1 MPTTSHQ
8 PNIILILIDDLGR
21 QDIGFHGS
29 TFYETPNLDQLARE
43 SMVFTDAYAACPVC
57 SPTRASIMSGQYPAR
72 IGVTNYIGS
81 NQDHPSKGRLIDAP
95 YIDHLPLTVKSLA
108 ASLSEGGYQTWHIG
122 KWHLGDE
129 SYYPEQHGFDINIA
143 GCHFGHP
150 PAGYFS
156 PYHIPTLEDGPDG
169 EYLTDRLTDE
179 AIALIN
185 NRETDRPFFLNL
197 CYYSVHA
204 PIQAPQEYVEYFQQK
219 AHSMG
224 LDLLN
229 PFIAGE
235 HFPCDHKNNRRIL
248 RRVLQTDPQYAAM
261 IYALDANIGRLLQSI
276 KQQELD
282 ENTVVIFT
290 SDNGGLATS
299 EGSPTSNLPFSEGKG
314 WMYEGGTREPLFIRW
329 ANTIEPSTFCS
340 TPVSSP
346 DFYPT
351 LLDLAQVPLPS
362 NQVFDGLS
370 LKPLLLGG
378 NSLER
383 DGIFWHYPHY
393 GNQGGTPSAAV
404 RKDDWK
410 LIRFFED
417 GREELYHV
425 ASDPGERRDVA
436 SKELA
441 MRILLS
447 ASLSTWLSEIGA
459 LIPESNPDHTPS
471 NHPLDHRMAIPLS
484 HYDLETPFGILLYN
498 LDIRGLLQKHIDVD
512 KLLSDW
518 RYKGNIDLPAGQFLT
533 ILGLNAHEIYEELN
547 QIPTRRHPD
556 RG

>member
-1 MPTTSHQ
+1 MQTTSQ
-8 PNIILILIDDLGR
+8 KPNIVLILIDDLGR

-29 TFYETPNLDQLARE
+29 TFYETPNLDRLARE

-57 SPTRASIMSGQYPAR
+57 SPTRASILSGQYPAR

-81 NQDHPSKGRLIDAP
+81 TKDHPSKGRLIDAP
-95 YIDHLPLTVKSLA
+95 YIDHLPLSVKSLA
-108 ASLSEGGYQTWHIG
+108 ASLSEAGYQTWHIG

-129 SYYPEQHGFDINIA
+129 PFYPEQHGFDINIA

-179 AIALIN
+179 AISLLN
-185 NRETDRPFFLNL
+185 NRQTDRPFFLNL
-197 CYYSVHA
+197 CYYSVHN

-219 AHSMG
+219 AHTMG

-235 HFPCDHKNNRRIL
+235 HFPCDHKKDRRIM
-248 RRVLQTDPQYAAM
+248 RRVIQSDPQYAAM
-261 IYALDANIGRLLQSI
+261 IFALDANIGRLLESI
-276 KQQELD
+276 RQHELE

-329 ANTIEPSTFCS
+329 KDTIQPSTFCS
-340 TPVSSP
+340 VPVSSP

-351 LLDLAQVPLPS
+351 ILDMAQLPLPS
-362 NQVFDGLS
+362 EQSFDGLS
-370 LKPLLLGG
+370 LKPLLFGG
-378 NSLER
+378 YSLER

-393 GNQGGTPSAAV
+393 GNQGGIPAAAI
-404 RKDDWK
+404 RKDNWK
-410 LIRFFED
+410 LIRFFENS
-417 GREELYHV
+417 REELYDL

-436 SKELA
+436 SQELA
-441 MRILLS
+441 MRNSLS
-447 ASLSTWLSEIGA
+447 SSLSTWLSDIGA
-459 LIPESNPDHTPS
+459 LFPQTNPDHEPS
-471 NHPLDHRMAIPLS
+471 KPYVSGRTAISLS
-484 HYDLETPFGILLYN
+484 KYDLETPFGILLYN
-498 LDIRGLLQKHIDVD
+498 LDIRGLLQKHTDVYN
-512 KLLSDW
+512 LLADSQH
-518 RYKGNIDLPAGQFLT
+518 KANIDLPAGEYLK
-533 ILGLNAHEIYEELN
+533 ILGLNAHDIYEELN
-547 QIPTRRHPD
+547 HIPTRYHQD
-556 RG
+556 TG